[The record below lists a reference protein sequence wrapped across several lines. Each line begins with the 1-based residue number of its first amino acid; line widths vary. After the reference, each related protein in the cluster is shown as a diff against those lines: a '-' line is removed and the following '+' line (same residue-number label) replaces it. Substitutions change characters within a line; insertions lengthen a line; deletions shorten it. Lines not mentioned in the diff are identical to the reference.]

1 MMNLRQIHRCMTDR
15 RRVELDDGRLG
26 KIVRVDTVFPANQT
40 TVSIWMETSQGPGV
54 AKVDIRRIIGPAPE
68 SKAPPSVESA

>member
-15 RRVELDDGRLG
+15 RRVQLDDGRSG

-40 TVSIWMETSQGPGV
+40 TVSIWMETAQGPGV
-54 AKVDIRRIIGPAPE
+54 SKVDIGRIVGPAPD
-68 SKAPPSVESA
+68 SKAPPSAQSA